1 MKSTFIVL
9 SLLVSIPT
17 FAKDMSRTE
26 TYDESYRE
34 LEDGSNQYIGGCSVH
49 QDYED
54 KMFRSTK
61 TLVESFEPAYD
72 EAEGLKEV
80 KEAFKN
86 IESELVMA
94 LSQSSTLAEA
104 YEYMAG
110 TDDIS
115 LEKIQSFKFKNL
127 DLFRYNVGVGGGNGY
142 YAIYARKVVKGKVS
156 YDYIANIFDGDI
168 EYCDESVWLKK

>member
-1 MKSTFIVL
+1 MKSALIAL
-9 SLLVSIPT
+9 SLLVSVAS

-26 TYDESYRE
+26 SFKDAYRD
-34 LEDGSNQYIGGCSVH
+34 LEDGSVEYIGGCSVH
-49 QDYED
+49 QGYED
-54 KMFRSTK
+54 KMFKVTK
-61 TLVESFEPAYD
+61 TLVESFEPAFD

-80 KEAFKN
+80 KKAFKK
-86 IESELVMA
+86 IEPELVMA
-94 LSQSSTLAEA
+94 LNGSSTLEEA

-115 LEKIQSFKFKNL
+115 LERIQSFKFKNL
-127 DLFRYNVGVGGGNGY
+127 DLYRYNVGVGGGNGY

-156 YDYIANIFDGDI
+156 YDYIANIFDGDL